1 MHILFWALASL
12 VAVVAPTSLVDTFV
26 GSSGTPAGGPIDTF
40 PGADLPFGMVQWSPD
55 TPSQNAGGG
64 YEYSDKQ
71 ITGLSLTHLSGPGC
85 NVFGDFGIL
94 PIAGMLPSSP
104 ATASATFSHA
114 SEQSAPGW
122 YAVSL
127 GEPAVRAELTVTM
140 HTGIGRFTFPAT
152 SQANLLVNVA
162 SNQAGVLASD
172 VSVDGSNEISGSATS
187 GFFCG
192 MPDQYTVYFVAQFD
206 RPFRAHGTWQAT
218 RLFPDASSAQGPAA
232 GAWLTFDAMQNRQ
245 VQMKIGLSFV
255 STAGARANLAAEA
268 AGWNLIGTRD
278 RATEKWSA
286 MLRRITIDGGTTVQ
300 QRTFYSAFYHTLLHP
315 NVISDVTGEYR
326 GFDGRVHHV
335 AAGHAEY
342 ANYSDWDI
350 YRTEV
355 PLLALIAPSE
365 TSDMMQSLV
374 DAYRQEGWLPRWPLV
389 NGPTSV
395 MGGDSVDA
403 VIGGAYAF
411 GARAFDA
418 RGALAAMIK
427 GATSTQPPPAQGW
440 YFERWELRDQ
450 YLQRGY
456 VVNTHTT
463 SVAPVPNGASETLEY
478 ALDDFAI
485 SRLALAVGD
494 RSLYRDFFARS
505 SNWATL
511 FDAATGWIAPRD
523 PDGAFMQTPLTENG
537 QSGFQEGN
545 AAQYTWMVPQDLRDL
560 INALGGARA
569 AAAKLDGFFA
579 QLNAGQDK
587 PYAWLGNEPSIGTPW
602 VYLSAG
608 EPWRA
613 QAILRQAL
621 TTLYSDTPDGLP
633 GNDDLGTMSAWYVWC
648 AMGLYP
654 QNPAMRYLSIGAPL
668 FRSVRIESPSG
679 LTLEVSA
686 PNAATDAQYVEA
698 LRVDGR
704 ASDKSWIAL
713 PDRGTVRLDI
723 TLGATADERWATG
736 PGDAPPSYALR
747 TPAIPAATAAEFVK
761 PATPIVVR
769 AGDGFGTPVTLDVSN
784 RLGETAADVTWLATL
799 PRGLHVDDSGGRI
812 SIAPHAERAVDLHLT
827 ADGALR
833 TGYYD
838 VRFDGNAPNGARLEH
853 LDLPVR
859 VAHGD
864 DWPSMAYA
872 TNRFG
877 NSVTPIDLTTGVAAN
892 EIAVGEEPRAAALS
906 GDGERLYVVESG
918 ANEVGVVDTRAG
930 KRIAT
935 VKTGG
940 TPMDAALTPDGKT
953 LWVVSND
960 DGTVQAIDTATLR
973 AGATVHVGS
982 HPRALAID
990 AGGSTL
996 YVSNSWSNSVTPIDL
1011 RTNAAGED
1019 IFVGLRPAGI
1029 AISRDG
1035 KRLYVVDSAAND
1047 VTVVDLETR
1056 RPVAR
1061 IPVGVDPLAITISPD
1076 GRAAYVSNHA
1086 NSTITPLDL
1095 QTNEAATPI
1104 EVGGAPLGISFT
1116 ADGKQALVLLSRD
1129 NAAVFVDVAARR
1141 AGDPIRLGNGPYGLA
1156 EPPVER

>member
-1 MHILFWALASL
+1 MPFFFAMLLALA
-12 VAVVAPTSLVDTFV
+12 APTTLVDTFV
-26 GSSGTPAGGPIDTF
+26 GTSGTPVGGPIDTF

-64 YEYSDKQ
+64 YEYNDEQ

-94 PIAGMLPSSP
+94 PIAGALPSSP
-104 ATASATFSHA
+104 ATASAPFSHA
-114 SEQSAPGW
+114 SEESAPGW
-122 YAVSL
+122 YVVSL

-140 HTGIGRFTFPAT
+140 RTGIGRFTFPAT

-162 SNQAGVLASD
+162 SNQAGVLGSE
-172 VSVDGSNEISGSATS
+172 VRIDGSNEISGSATS

-206 RPFRAHGTWQAT
+206 RPFRAHGTWQAG

-232 GAWLTFDAMQNRQ
+232 GTWLTFDATQNRQ
-245 VQMKIGLSFV
+245 VQMKVGLSFV
-255 STAGARANLAAEA
+255 SAAGARANLAAENS
-268 AGWNLIGTRD
+268 GWNLIGVRD

-286 MLRRITIDGGTTVQ
+286 MLRRIAIDGGTTVQ
-300 QRTFYSAFYHTLLHP
+300 QKIFYTAFYHTLLHP
-315 NVISDVTGEYR
+315 NVISDVTGAYR

-355 PLLALIAPSE
+355 PLLALIAPGE

-374 DAYRQEGWLPRWPLV
+374 DAYRHEGWLPRWPLV
-389 NGPTSV
+389 AGTTSV

-440 YFERWELRDQ
+440 YFERWELHDQ

-485 SRLALAVGD
+485 SRLALAIGD
-494 RSLYRDFFARS
+494 RSAYRDFFARS

-560 INALGGARA
+560 VNAMGGARA
-569 AAAKLDGFFA
+569 AVAKLDAFFT
-579 QLNAGQDK
+579 QLNAGEDK

-613 QAILRQAL
+613 QAILRQAM
-621 TTLYSDTPDGLP
+621 TTLYNDTPDGLP

-654 QNPAMRYLSIGAPL
+654 QNPAMRYLDIGAPL
-668 FRSVRIESPSG
+668 FRSVRVESPSG
-679 LTLEVSA
+679 FTLEISA
-686 PNAATDAQYVEA
+686 SNAASNAQYVEA

-704 ASDKSWIAL
+704 ASNKSWIAL
-713 PDRGTVRLDI
+713 PDRGNLRLDV
-723 TLGATADERWATG
+723 TLGATTAERWATDG
-736 PGDAPPSYALR
+736 ADAPPSYALR
-747 TPAIPAATAAEFVK
+747 APAIPASTAAAFVE
-761 PATPIVVR
+761 PTSAIVVR
-769 AGDGFGTPVTLDVSN
+769 AGDGLGTPVTLDVSN
-784 RLGETAADVTWLATL
+784 RLGETAADLTWRATL
-799 PRGLHVDDSGGRI
+799 PHGLTVDDAGGRI
-812 SIAPHAERAVDLHLT
+812 SVEPHAERAVDLRFT
-827 ADGALR
+827 ADGALGP
-833 TGYYD
+833 GYYD
-838 VRFDGNAPNGARLEH
+838 VRFDGSAQSGARLEH

-859 VAHGD
+859 VARRD
-864 DWPSMAYA
+864 DWPTMAYA

-892 EIAVGEEPRAAALS
+892 EIAVGEEPRIAVLS
-906 GDGERLYVVESG
+906 ADGNRLYVVDSG
-918 ANEVGVVDTRAG
+918 AGDVSIVDTHAG

-953 LWVVSND
+953 LWVASND
-960 DGTVQAIDTATLR
+960 DGTVQAIDTATLH
-973 AGATVHVGS
+973 AGATVHVGF

-1011 RTNAAGED
+1011 RTNAAEED
-1019 IFVGLRPAGI
+1019 IPVGLRPAGI
-1029 AISRDG
+1029 AISPDG
-1035 KRLYVVDSAAND
+1035 KRLYVVESASND
-1047 VTVVDLETR
+1047 VTVIDLDTR
-1056 RPVAR
+1056 RTVAR
-1061 IPVGVDPLAITISPD
+1061 VPVGVDPLAIAISPD
-1076 GRAAYVSNHA
+1076 GHVAYVSNHA
-1086 NSTITPLDL
+1086 NSTITPIDP
-1095 QTNEAATPI
+1095 QTNEAAAPI
-1104 EVGGAPLGISFT
+1104 EVGGAPLGIIFT
-1116 ADGKQALVLLSRD
+1116 AGGKRALVLLSRD

-1141 AGDPIRLGNGPYGLA
+1141 ASQPIPLGNGPYGVA
-1156 EPPVER
+1156 GPPADR

>member
-1 MHILFWALASL
+1 MHMLFWALTSL
-12 VAVVAPTSLVDTFV
+12 MALAAPTSLVDTFV
-26 GSSGTPAGGPIDTF
+26 GTSGTPVGGPIDTF
-40 PGADLPFGMVQWSPD
+40 PGADLPLGMVQWSPD

-64 YEYSDKQ
+64 YEYNDKQ

-94 PIAGMLPSSP
+94 PIAGALPSTP
-104 ATASATFSHA
+104 ATALQPFSHA

-140 HTGIGRFTFPAT
+140 RTGIGRFTFPPTA
-152 SQANLLVNVA
+152 QANLLVNAA
-162 SNQAGVLASD
+162 SNQAGVLAS
-172 VSVDGSNEISGSATS
+172 SVHIDGSNEISGSATS

-206 RPFRAHGTWQAT
+206 RPFRAHGTWQAD

-232 GAWLTFDAMQNRQ
+232 GAWLTFDATQNRQ

-255 STAGARANLAAEA
+255 STAGARANLAAENS
-268 AGWNLIGTRD
+268 GWNLIGVRN
-278 RATEKWSA
+278 RATDKWST
-286 MLRRITIDGGTTVQ
+286 MLRRITIDGGTTAQ
-300 QRTFYSAFYHTLLHP
+300 QRTFYSALYHTLLHP
-315 NVISDVTGEYR
+315 NVISDINGEYR

-355 PLLALIAPSE
+355 PLLAMIAPGE

-389 NGPTSV
+389 DGTTSV

-440 YFERWELRDQ
+440 YFERWELHDQ

-494 RSLYRDFFARS
+494 RSAYREFFERS

-560 INALGGARA
+560 VNAMGGTRA
-569 AAAKLDGFFA
+569 AAAKLDGFFT
-579 QLNAGQDK
+579 QLNAGEDK

-602 VYLSAG
+602 AYLSAG

-613 QAILRQAL
+613 QAILRQAM
-621 TTLYSDTPDGLP
+621 TTLYGDTPDGLP

-654 QNPAMRYLSIGAPL
+654 QNPAMRYLDIGAPL
-668 FRSVRIESPSG
+668 FRSVRVEAPTG
-679 LTLEVSA
+679 LTLEISA
-686 PNAATDAQYVEA
+686 PSAATDAQYVEA

-704 ASDKSWIAL
+704 TSNMTWIAL
-713 PDRGTVRLDI
+713 PDRGRLRLDV
-723 TLGATADERWATG
+723 TLGATTAERWGTSA
-736 PGDAPPSYALR
+736 GDAPPSYALR
-747 TPAIPAATAAEFVK
+747 APAIPASTAATFVK
-761 PATPIVVR
+761 PANPVVVPT
-769 AGDGFGTPVTLDVSN
+769 GDGLEAPLTLDVSN
-784 RLGETAADVTWLATL
+784 RIGQTEAEVTWHVTL
-799 PRGLHVDDSGGRI
+799 PRGLHVDSAGGSI
-812 SIAPHAERAVDLHLT
+812 SVAPHADRVVDLQLT
-827 ADGALR
+827 ADATLG
-833 TGYYD
+833 TGYYN
-838 VRFDGNAPNGARLEH
+838 VRFDGNAQNGARLEH

-859 VAHGD
+859 VARGD
-864 DWPSMAYA
+864 EWPAMAYA

-877 NSVTPIDLTTGVAAN
+877 NSVTPIDLTTGVAAD
-892 EIAVGEEPRAAALS
+892 EIAVGEEPRSAVLS
-906 GDGERLYVVESG
+906 ADEKRLYVVDSG
-918 ANEVGVVDTRAG
+918 AGEVSVIDTRAG
-930 KRIAT
+930 KRVAT

-960 DGTVQAIDTATLR
+960 DGTVEAIDTATLR

-990 AGGSTL
+990 AGGATL
-996 YVSNSWSNSVTPIDL
+996 YVSNSWANSVTPIDL
-1011 RTNAAGED
+1011 RTNAPGDE
-1019 IFVGLRPAGI
+1019 IPVGLRPAGV
-1029 AISRDG
+1029 AISPDG
-1035 KRLYVVDSAAND
+1035 KRLYVVDSASND
-1047 VTVVDLETR
+1047 VTVVDVATR
-1056 RPVAR
+1056 RPIAR
-1061 IPVGVDPLAITISPD
+1061 IPVGVNPLAIAISPD
-1076 GRAAYVSNHA
+1076 GRIAYVSNHA
-1086 NSTITPLDL
+1086 NSTITPLDP
-1095 QTNEAATPI
+1095 QTNEATTPV
-1104 EVGGAPLGISFT
+1104 EVGGAPLGITFT
-1116 ADGKQALVLLSRD
+1116 ADGKRALVLLSRD

-1141 AGDPIRLGNGPYGLA
+1141 AGEPIRLGNGPYGVAAPA
-1156 EPPVER
+1156 ER

>member
-1 MHILFWALASL
+1 VQFFFAMLLAL
-12 VAVVAPTSLVDTFV
+12 VAPTALVDTFV
-26 GSSGTPAGGPIDTF
+26 GTSGTPAGGPIDTF

-64 YEYSDKQ
+64 YEYNDKQ

-94 PIAGMLPSSP
+94 PMVGPLPASP
-104 ATASATFSHA
+104 ATASQPFSHA
-114 SEQSAPGW
+114 SEESAPGW

-140 HTGIGRFTFPAT
+140 RTGIGRFTFPAT
-152 SQANLLVNVA
+152 SQANLFVNVA
-162 SNQAGVLASD
+162 SNQAGVLASN
-172 VSVDGSNEISGSATS
+172 VRIDGSSEISGTATS

-192 MPDQYTVYFVAQFD
+192 MPDQYSVYFVAQFD
-206 RPFRAHGTWQAT
+206 RPFRAHGTWQAS

-232 GAWLTFDAMQNRQ
+232 GAWLTFDAAQNRQ

-255 STAGARANLAAEA
+255 STAGARANLAAENS
-268 AGWNLIGTRD
+268 GWNLIGVRN
-278 RATEKWSA
+278 RATDKWSA

-300 QRTFYSAFYHTLLHP
+300 QKTFYTAFYHTLLHP
-315 NVISDVTGEYR
+315 NVISDVTREYR

-355 PLLALIAPSE
+355 PLLALIAPGE

-389 NGPTSV
+389 NGTTSV

-418 RGALAAMIK
+418 RGALAAMVK

-440 YFERWELRDQ
+440 YFERWELHDQ

-494 RSLYRDFFARS
+494 RSAYRDFFARS

-545 AAQYTWMVPQDLRDL
+545 AAQYTWMVPQNLRDL
-560 INALGGARA
+560 IAAMGGARA
-569 AAAKLDGFFA
+569 AGVKLDAFFTE
-579 QLNAGQDK
+579 LNAGEDK

-613 QAILRQAL
+613 QAILREAM
-621 TTLYSDTPDGLP
+621 TTLYNDAPDGLP
-633 GNDDLGTMSAWYVWC
+633 GNDDLGSMSAWYVWC

-654 QNPAMRYLSIGAPL
+654 QNPAMRYLDIGAPL
-668 FRSVRIESPSG
+668 FRSVRVASPSG
-679 LTLEVSA
+679 LTLNVSA
-686 PNAATDAQYVEA
+686 PNAETAAQYVEA
-698 LRVDGR
+698 LRVNGR
-704 ASDKSWIAL
+704 ASNKSWIAL
-713 PDRGTVRLDI
+713 PDRGNVRLDV
-723 TLGATADERWATG
+723 TLGATADERWAG
-736 PGDAPPSYALR
+736 GSEDAPPSYALR
-747 TPAIPAATAAEFVK
+747 VPAIPASTAAVFVM
-761 PATPIVVR
+761 PSDPVVVYPHERLETPFVLSFSNREGDSDAEVTWHATP
-769 AGDGFGTPVTLDVSN
+769 PQ
-784 RLGETAADVTWLATL
+784 
-799 PRGLHVDDSGGRI
+799 GLHADPAGGKIAIGPHDDGSVGIRLSGD
-812 SIAPHAERAVDLHLT
+812 SELHLGFYIIRI
-827 ADGALR
+827 DGSAQ
-833 TGYYD
+833 
-838 VRFDGNAPNGARLEH
+838 NGARLQH

-859 VAHGD
+859 AASGD
-864 DWPSMAYA
+864 QWPAIAYA

-877 NSVTPIDLTTGVAAN
+877 NSVTPIDLTTGAAAN
-892 EIAVGEEPRAAALS
+892 EIAVGEEPRVAALS
-906 GDGERLYVVESG
+906 ADGRRLYVVDSG
-918 ANEVGVVDTRAG
+918 ANDVSIVDTRAG

-940 TPMDAALTPDGKT
+940 TPMDAVLTPDGKT
-953 LWVVSND
+953 LWVASSD
-960 DGTVQAIDTATLR
+960 DGTVQAIDTATLH

-990 AGGSTL
+990 AGGSML

-1011 RTNAAGED
+1011 RTNAAGDE
-1019 IFVGLRPAGI
+1019 IPVGLRPADV
-1029 AISRDG
+1029 AISPDG
-1035 KRLYVVDSAAND
+1035 KRLYVVDSASND
-1047 VTVVDLETR
+1047 VTVLDLDTR
-1056 RPVAR
+1056 RPVAHV
-1061 IPVGVDPLAITISPD
+1061 PVGVDPLAIAISPD
-1076 GRAAYVSNHA
+1076 GRVAYVSNHA

-1095 QTNEAATPI
+1095 ASNEAAAPI
-1104 EVGGAPLGISFT
+1104 EVGGAPLGIVFT
-1116 ADGKQALVLLSRD
+1116 ADGKRALVLLSRD
-1129 NAAVFVDVAARR
+1129 NAAVFVDVTAHR
-1141 AGDPIRLGNGPYGLA
+1141 AGRPIPLGNGPYGIA
-1156 EPPVER
+1156 APTTER

>member
-1 MHILFWALASL
+1 MLLALA
-12 VAVVAPTSLVDTFV
+12 APTALVDTFV
-26 GSSGTPAGGPIDTF
+26 GTSGTPAGGPIDTF

-64 YEYSDKQ
+64 YEYNDNH

-85 NVFGDFGIL
+85 NVFGDFAVL
-94 PIAGMLPSSP
+94 PIAGALPSSP
-104 ATASATFSHA
+104 ATASAPFSHA
-114 SEQSAPGW
+114 SEESAPGW

-127 GEPAVRAELTVTM
+127 GEPAVRAELTVTTR
-140 HTGIGRFTFPAT
+140 TGIGRFTFPAT

-162 SNQAGVLASD
+162 SNQAGVLDSN
-172 VSVDGSNEISGSATS
+172 VRIDGPNEISGSATS

-192 MPDQYTVYFVAQFD
+192 MPDRYTVYFVAQFD
-206 RPFRAHGTWQAT
+206 RPFRAHGTWQGS
-218 RLFPDASSAQGPAA
+218 RLVPGASSAQGPAA
-232 GAWLTFDAMQNRQ
+232 GTWLTFDATQNRQ
-245 VQMKIGLSFV
+245 VQMKVGLSFV
-255 STAGARANLAAEA
+255 STAGARANLAAENS
-268 AGWNLIGTRD
+268 GWNPIRVRD
-278 RATEKWSA
+278 RATEQWSG
-286 MLRRITIDGGTTVQ
+286 MLRRIAIDGGTTVQ
-300 QRTFYSAFYHTLLHP
+300 QKLFYTALYHALLHP
-315 NVISDVTGEYR
+315 NVISDATGEYR
-326 GFDGRVHHV
+326 GFDGRVHRV

-355 PLLALIAPSE
+355 PLLALIAPGE

-418 RGALAAMIK
+418 RGALGGMVK

-440 YFERWELRDQ
+440 YFERWELHDQ

-485 SRLALAVGD
+485 SRLALAIGD
-494 RSLYRDFFARS
+494 GSAYRDFFARS

-523 PDGAFMQTPLTENG
+523 SDGAFMQTPLTENG

-560 INALGGARA
+560 VNAMGGARGA
-569 AAAKLDGFFA
+569 VAKLDAFFA
-579 QLNAGQDK
+579 QLNAGEDK

-621 TTLYSDTPDGLP
+621 TTLYTDTPDGLP

-654 QNPAMRYLSIGAPL
+654 QNPAMRYLDIGAPL
-668 FRSVRIESPSG
+668 FRAVRVESPSG
-679 LTLEVSA
+679 LTLEISA
-686 PNAATDAQYVEA
+686 PDAATNAQYVEA
-698 LRVDGR
+698 LRVNGR
-704 ASDKSWIAL
+704 ASNKSWIAL
-713 PDRGTVRLDI
+713 PDRGTLRLDV
-723 TLGATADERWATG
+723 TLDATTNQRWGTGA
-736 PGDAPPSYALR
+736 GDAPPSYALR
-747 TPAIPAATAAEFVK
+747 APAIPASTAAAFVK
-761 PATPIVVR
+761 PASNIVVR
-769 AGDGFGTPVTLDVSN
+769 AGDGAGTPVTLEVSN
-784 RLGETAADVTWLATL
+784 RLGETSAGVTWRATL
-799 PRGLHVDDSGGRI
+799 PRGLTVDNSGGRI
-812 SIAPHAERAVDLHLT
+812 SLEPHAERTVDLRVI
-827 ADGALR
+827 ADGAVGA
-833 TGYYD
+833 GYYN
-838 VRFDGNAPNGARLEH
+838 VRFDASAQNGARLEH

-859 VAHGD
+859 VARGD
-864 DWPSMAYA
+864 EWPLMAYA
-872 TNRFG
+872 INRFG
-877 NSVTPIDLTTGVAAN
+877 SSVTPIDITTGVAGN
-892 EIAVGEEPRAAALS
+892 EIAVGEEPRVAALS
-906 GDGERLYVVESG
+906 ADGNRLYVVDSG
-918 ANEVGVVDTRAG
+918 ANEVSIVDTRAG

-940 TPMDAALTPDGKT
+940 TPMDAVLTPGGKT
-953 LWVVSND
+953 LWVASSD
-960 DGTVQAIDTATLR
+960 DGTVQAFDTATLH
-973 AGATVHVGS
+973 AGATIHVGS

-990 AGGSTL
+990 AGGSML

-1011 RTNAAGED
+1011 SANAAGDE
-1019 IFVGLRPAGI
+1019 IPVGLRPASL
-1029 AISRDG
+1029 AISPDG
-1035 KRLYVVDSAAND
+1035 KRLYVVNSASND
-1047 VTVVDLETR
+1047 VTVIDLGTR

-1061 IPVGVDPLAITISPD
+1061 VPVGVDPLAIAISPD
-1076 GRAAYVSNHA
+1076 GRIAYVSNHA
-1086 NSTITPLDL
+1086 NSTITPFDP
-1095 QTNEAATPI
+1095 QTNEAAAPI
-1104 EVGGAPLGISFT
+1104 EVGGAPLGIVFT
-1116 ADGKQALVLLSRD
+1116 ADGKRALVLLSRD

-1141 AGDPIRLGNGPYGLA
+1141 AGDPIPLGNGPYGIA
-1156 EPPVER
+1156 APPAGP